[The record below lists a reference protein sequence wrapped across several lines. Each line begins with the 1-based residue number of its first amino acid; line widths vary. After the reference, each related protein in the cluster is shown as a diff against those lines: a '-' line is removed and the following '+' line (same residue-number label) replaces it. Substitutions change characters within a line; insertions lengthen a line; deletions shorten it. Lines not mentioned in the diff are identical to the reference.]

1 MNHHRAYIAELC
13 KQNEGTRKVN
23 MNTLDSAIRLY
34 DSKSPLA
41 EVYERVARFPIP
53 FLVFLLKCIELQNE
67 VKEQREKALIE
78 LQKI

>member
-1 MNHHRAYIAELC
+1 
-13 KQNEGTRKVN
+13 

-67 VKEQREKALIE
+67 VKEQREKALRE